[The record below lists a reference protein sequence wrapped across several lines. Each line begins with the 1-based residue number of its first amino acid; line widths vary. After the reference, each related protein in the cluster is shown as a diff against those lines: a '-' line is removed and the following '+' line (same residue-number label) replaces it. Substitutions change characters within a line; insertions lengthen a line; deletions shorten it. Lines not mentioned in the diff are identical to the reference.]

1 MWLVRLI
8 GANVV
13 IIELFTKIIYPH
25 FAIFTIETQSHL
37 KALSFECQRFGESGV
52 AVLFKACPE
61 FAAQAVAGFHKHQR
75 SAPGRFFQFDC
86 RLDGS
91 DAALAVKL
99 VGEPVGHIAA
109 VGKARTLRRQ

>member
-1 MWLVRLI
+1 MNVVRLI

-13 IIELFTKIIYPH
+13 IIELFTKIIYSH
-25 FAIFTIETQSHL
+25 FAILAVETQSHL
-37 KALSFECQRFGESGV
+37 KALAFECQRFGKSDV
-52 AVLFKACPE
+52 AVLFEACPE
-61 FAAQAVAGFHKHQR
+61 FAAQAVAGFHKRQW

-86 RLDGS
+86 RLDGF

-109 VGKARTLRRQ
+109 VGKARTLRR